1 MVITVASNHR
11 AAMDRN
17 VRNVRNVRNA
27 RLTLE
32 LTVEHP
38 SDDR

>member
-11 AAMDRN
+11 AAMDRS
-17 VRNVRNVRNA
+17 VRNVRNA